1 MAISTL
7 DKRSNISLCLSMLWL
22 ALAATFLSVKAW
34 AEPVP
39 PGTPDGACW
48 GHNQLSIEIKSGA
61 FTSNEKGA
69 LYETTYQTI
78 PSNYDGWCYSE
89 SGSQSASYFRA
100 ELSQTL
106 SRVDNE
112 FFRLTEDIDM
122 KIFVTGNSAPES
134 FIPFK
139 DKFNAGAVAG
149 PSADGV
155 TPLRWAN
162 AGNQGKVTFRLR
174 RKALGG
180 AVYLPSSELFSFF
193 RYSRPGQWS
202 SQPLY
207 TLSLKAPTILSVPA
221 TCDLDGNGSNFWP
234 LKMQQPIDSSKVY
247 SIAVNNFAHGYNV
260 GGKLALRCDS
270 GRIDPAK
277 LSLGLIG
284 SPGANSNALATSNP
298 GIDLVFFVRTGSGT
312 YIELTPFQ
320 QTPLKGLATAG
331 QVEIQVAV
339 QKTSKPMLTGSHSGY
354 GVLILTEY

>member
-7 DKRSNISLCLSMLWL
+7 DKRSKISLCPSMLRW
-22 ALAATFLSVKAW
+22 AFAATFLSLKAW

-48 GHNQLSIEIKSGA
+48 GHNQLSIEIKNGA

-89 SGSQSASYFRA
+89 SGSQNASYFKA

-139 DKFNAGAVAG
+139 DAFNAGATAG
-149 PSADGV
+149 PSGNGV

-180 AVYLPSSELFSFF
+180 AVYLPPSELFSFF

-202 SQPLY
+202 PQPLY

-221 TCDLDGNGSNFWP
+221 TCELNDNGNNFWT
-234 LKMQQPIDSSKVY
+234 LKLKQPIDSSKVQDIGVY
-247 SIAVNNFAHGYNV
+247 NFAYGYNA
-260 GGKLALRCDS
+260 GGKLTLRCDS
-270 GRIDPAK
+270 GQLDPAK

-284 SPGANSNALATSNP
+284 SPGAQSNALATSNP
-298 GIDLVFFVRTGSGT
+298 GIDLVFFARTGSGS
-312 YIELTPFQ
+312 YVELTPFQ
-320 QTPLKGLATAG
+320 QTPLNGLATAG
-331 QVEIQVAV
+331 QIEIQVTV
-339 QKTSKPMLTGSHSGY
+339 QKTSKPMLTGLHSGF
-354 GVLILTEY
+354 GVLTLTEY